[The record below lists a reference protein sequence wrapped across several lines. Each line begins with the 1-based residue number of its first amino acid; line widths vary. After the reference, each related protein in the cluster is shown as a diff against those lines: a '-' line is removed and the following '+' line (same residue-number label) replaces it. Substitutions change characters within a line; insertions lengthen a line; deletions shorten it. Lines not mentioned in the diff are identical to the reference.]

1 MATPKNI
8 GGLKSLG
15 KARPSGSRGGGEI
28 ATDAQGGNTRPIPKP
43 GRPPA
48 SNVGAPIFGG
58 GKKI

>member
-15 KARPSGSRGGGEI
+15 KAGMHSPRGGGEF
-28 ATDAQGGNTRPIPKP
+28 ATDAVGGSTRPAKP
-43 GRPPA
+43 GKPPA

-58 GKKI
+58 GKKA